1 MEHTK
6 GPWSVQFESE
16 YSGGDIFGR
25 RKTESGEVK
34 DYICTTSGNARAD
47 AHYIVAC
54 VNQCDK
60 LGFSAE
66 DIEEGAIEG
75 LMEALVDNNE
85 FLALLL
91 AHLPTG
97 LKSLQ
102 RETNNHINVG
112 KAALAKVRKV

>member
-34 DYICTTSGNARAD
+34 DYICTTFGNARAN

-75 LMEALVDNNE
+75 LVDVVRPLLEAYYNMGQMIDSQSQ
-85 FLALLL
+85 F
-91 AHLPTG
+91 TG
-97 LKSLQ
+97 DQLTQKA
-102 RETNNHINVG
+102 E
-112 KAALAKVRKV
+112 AALEKVRGK

>member
-34 DYICTTSGNARAD
+34 DYICTTFGNARAN

-75 LMEALVDNNE
+75 LAQALNRLII
-85 FLALLL
+85 LAGQMTDLD
-91 AHLPTG
+91 
-97 LKSLQ
+97 KS
-102 RETNNHINVG
+102 EVEVIEMA
-112 KAALAKVRKV
+112 KAALEKVRGK

>member
-6 GPWSVQFESE
+6 GPWKAEFESQ
-16 YSGGDIFGR
+16 YSGGNIYGR

-34 DYICTTSGNARAD
+34 DYICTTSGNARAN
-47 AHYIVAC
+47 ARYIVAC

-75 LMEALVDNNE
+75 LAQALNRLIV
-85 FLALLL
+85 LAGQMTDLD
-91 AHLPTG
+91 
-97 LKSLQ
+97 KS
-102 RETNNHINVG
+102 EVEVIEMAE
-112 KAALAKVRKV
+112 AALAKVRNK